1 MSTKKEIEKEDIEK
15 VVEKTFMTIG
25 NVYHSLKDKQSD
37 NNSNNF
43 NSCES
48 HIIFPKYSNKYR
60 KVKGTLRISEQE
72 LRFIF
77 VEQLNKYANEN
88 NIDLY
93 YSVETPTEEPYN
105 FTEDTPK
112 LSEEGVS
119 ARTDLSIYDNQLKRI
134 CLIEFKALNPVEKSY
149 EKDILKLIRESA
161 DLKYFIQI
169 IKNYNNRTKESLNNK
184 TKKMKGEG
192 INYMCYC
199 LEKGEE
205 VKLKWQE

>member
-1 MSTKKEIEKEDIEK
+1 MTTQEVIET
-15 VVEKTFMTIG
+15 VVEKTFRTIG
-25 NVYHSLKDKQSD
+25 NVYHSLNDEQSD

-43 NSCES
+43 KSCES
-48 HIIFPKYSNKYR
+48 HIIFPRYSNKYR

-105 FTEDTPK
+105 FKEDTPE
-112 LSEEGVS
+112 LSEDGVS

-149 EKDILKLIRESA
+149 EKDILKLQRETA

-169 IKNYNNRTKESLNNK
+169 IKSCNERTKDSLNNK
-184 TKKMKGEG
+184 TIKMKGAD

-199 LEKGEE
+199 LKTGEY
-205 VKLKWQE
+205 VKLEWQK